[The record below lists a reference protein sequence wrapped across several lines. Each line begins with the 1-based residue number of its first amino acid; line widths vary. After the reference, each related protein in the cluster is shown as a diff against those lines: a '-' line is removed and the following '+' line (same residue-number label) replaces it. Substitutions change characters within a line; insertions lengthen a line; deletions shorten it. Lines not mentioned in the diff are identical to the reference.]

1 MKKLT
6 GAEPVQAIYLT
17 IRAIVEKIDHNEAV
31 TTAVDNQLTQ
41 FEKRICEENESAV
54 SVNCRKT
61 IKLTQPKPHLKI
73 LIGTLMLDDVFN

>member
-1 MKKLT
+1 M
-6 GAEPVQAIYLT
+6 QAIYLT

-54 SVNCRKT
+54 SVKLQKDHKVNSAKT
-61 IKLTQPKPHLKI
+61 AFEDSDRNIH
-73 LIGTLMLDDVFN
+73 VR